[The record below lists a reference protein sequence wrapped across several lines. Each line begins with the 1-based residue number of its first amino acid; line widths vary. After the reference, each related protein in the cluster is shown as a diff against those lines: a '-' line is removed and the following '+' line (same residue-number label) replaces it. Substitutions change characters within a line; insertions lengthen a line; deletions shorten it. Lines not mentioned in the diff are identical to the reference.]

1 MKAMQCQFPEM
12 LLMTEFTYYNRLV
25 CLSLLFYPQCSSN
38 VLTMIRLAVSTSLN
52 FHLYF
57 WTLDIFFLSHLLRL
71 SSKAAILPSTPLK
84 CDIYSDVCA
93 SWQSSMS
100 LTVSVNQNKMSWS
113 CLALPRKKQN
123 IWRIR
128 KLNGILPFNYPLNP
142 SVGFPNWLGQSWAS
156 LSVLPGQSWA
166 WRSRSNEADVIV
178 GREKSHVCPPLRAKM
193 PVRILS
199 ASDCCHA
206 GC

>member
-1 MKAMQCQFPEM
+1 MQCQFPEM
-12 LLMTEFTYYNRLV
+12 MLMTEFAYYNSLV
-25 CLSLLFYPQCSSN
+25 CLWLLFYPQCALN
-38 VLTMIRLAVSTSLN
+38 VLTMIRLAVSTRSN

-57 WTLDIFFLSHLLRL
+57 WTLDIFFLSRLLWL
-71 SSKAAILPSTPLK
+71 SSKAAILPSTSLK

-93 SWQSSMS
+93 SWRSPMS
-100 LTVSVNQNKMSWS
+100 LPVTVNQNKMSWS

-128 KLNGILPFNYPLNP
+128 KLNGILPVNYPLNP

-178 GREKSHVCPPLRAKM
+178 GREQSHVCPPPRAKM